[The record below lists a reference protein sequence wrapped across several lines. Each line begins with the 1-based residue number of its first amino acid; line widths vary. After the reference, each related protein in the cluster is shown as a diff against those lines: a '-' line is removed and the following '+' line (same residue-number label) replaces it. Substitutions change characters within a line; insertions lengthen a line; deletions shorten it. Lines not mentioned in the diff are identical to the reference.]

1 MNFKGHIIIFVSIFI
16 GFCLDTMISSFDP
29 RTHILI
35 LENAPYLME
44 TCIGFLVFCYWVY
57 AIPEK
62 LQSSSAVIYGLLID
76 LCFGDAIGFHMLFFV
91 ATSYV
96 IHVYALRFR
105 LFSYFQL
112 IIFFAGTAV
121 FYLACKYLIFSP
133 INYSYLLLILSFL
146 INALAWLP
154 IYFGMRYIRRRLL

>member
-1 MNFKGHIIIFVSIFI
+1 MKFNGHIIIFISIFL
-16 GFCLDTMISSFDP
+16 GFWLDTIISSFDV

-35 LENAPYLME
+35 LERAPYLME
-44 TCIGFLVFCYWVY
+44 TCIGFLIFCYWIY

-62 LQSSSAVIYGLLID
+62 LQSSSALLYGLLID
-76 LCFGDAIGFHMLFFV
+76 LCFGDAIGFHMLFFI

-112 IIFFAGTAV
+112 IIFFG
-121 FYLACKYLIFSP
+121 F
-133 INYSYLLLILSFL
+133 
-146 INALAWLP
+146 
-154 IYFGMRYIRRRLL
+154 

>member
-16 GFCLDTMISSFDP
+16 GLCLDTMISSFDP

-133 INYSYLLLILSFL
+133 INYSYLLLIFSFL

>member
-112 IIFFAGTAV
+112 IIFFAGAAI
-121 FYLACKYLIFSP
+121 FYLASKYLIFSP
-133 INYSYLLLILSFL
+133 GNYSYLLLILSFL

>member
-133 INYSYLLLILSFL
+133 INYSYLLLIFSFL

>member
-1 MNFKGHIIIFVSIFI
+1 MNFKGHIIIFASIFI
-16 GFCLDTMISSFDP
+16 GFCLDTMIFSFDP

-133 INYSYLLLILSFL
+133 INYSYLLLIFSFL

>member
-1 MNFKGHIIIFVSIFI
+1 MNFKGHIIIFLSIFF
-16 GFCLDTMISSFDP
+16 GFWFDNIISSFDI
-29 RTHILI
+29 RAQILI

-44 TCIGFLVFCYWVY
+44 TCIGFLIFCYWVY

-62 LQSSSAVIYGLLID
+62 LQSSSALLYGLLID
-76 LCFGDAIGFHMLFFV
+76 LSFGDAIGFHMLFFV

-112 IIFFAGTAV
+112 IIFFAGAAI

-133 INYSYLLLILSFL
+133 ANYSYLLLIFSFL
-146 INALAWLP
+146 VNAFLWLP
-154 IYFGMRYIRRRLL
+154 IYFGMRYIRRRLI

>member
-1 MNFKGHIIIFVSIFI
+1 MNLKGHIIIFASIFL
-16 GFCLDTMISSFDP
+16 GFWFDATIFSFDI
-29 RTHILI
+29 RAHLSILA
-35 LENAPYLME
+35 NAPYLME
-44 TCIGFLVFCYWVY
+44 TCIGFLIFCYWVF
-57 AIPEK
+57 AVPEK
-62 LQSSSAVIYGLLID
+62 LQSSSALFYGFLID

-105 LFSYFQL
+105 LFSYGQL
-112 IIFFAGTAV
+112 IIFFAGAAI

-133 INYSYLLLILSFL
+133 GNYSYLLLIFSFF

-154 IYFGMRYIRRRLL
+154 IYFGMRYIRRRLI